1 VGNLFKP
8 PQRKETTFQIR
19 KPGGGNHNPAYRSP
33 LPQSKTKS
41 TDGRTTQARTA
52 ASESTSTGTFPP
64 GHRGHASTRDAGANT
79 NADAGPS
86 RIRPQTSSS
95 SSASRSKPS
104 SLNRP
109 LVLGKS
115 QSSAIDL
122 DGPID
127 LCSDD
132 LYGDDGLDSL
142 PMESLDAIDEM
153 VQQQKST
160 GTGRFVQSELGFR
173 SVPRSTTTTTA
184 NATTMNRTGSG
195 SGTGSGITNR
205 NNGVAAGPVSL
216 APISSTTPYQTHLS
230 FQPLGRKK
238 KGKTWDRTQFSSTGG
253 RGLNKVSADGKASG
267 KKKKK
272 RTVVSFLAT
281 SARDDGD
288 DDDESEEE
296 EEEVEGFDQ
305 FPLPFID
312 PSEFER

>member
-1 VGNLFKP
+1 MK
-8 PQRKETTFQIR
+8 
-19 KPGGGNHNPAYRSP
+19 
-33 LPQSKTKS
+33 SK
-41 TDGRTTQARTA
+41 DGRTMQAKTT
-52 ASESTSTGTFPP
+52 ASESTSTGRFPP
-64 GHRGHASTRDAGANT
+64 GDLGQTTRKDTGPRP

-86 RIRPQTSSS
+86 RTRPQTSSS
-95 SSASRSKPS
+95 SSATRSKPS
-104 SLNRP
+104 SSNRP

-160 GTGRFVQSELGFR
+160 GMGRFVQSELGFR
-173 SVPRSTTTTTA
+173 SVPRSITTTTA

-195 SGTGSGITNR
+195 SGNGSGTTGR
-205 NNGVAAGPVSL
+205 NTSNAAGPVSL

-272 RTVVSFLAT
+272 KKKRTVVSFLAA
-281 SARDDGD
+281 SARDEED
-288 DDDESEEE
+288 DDEESEEE